1 MIMENILT
9 KVLPQEGGL
18 AGSRSGVYNGVIG
31 LLGVFTLIGVA
42 FGTHAMFIGHEHAYG
57 VTREVPWGLMLA
69 AYVFFVVT
77 STGLCLVSSIGHVF
91 GFEAFKPIAKRS
103 VFLAI
108 ATIVAGFLVIFFE
121 IENPWR
127 MAIYNVISPN
137 LSSNIWWM
145 GTLYGMALGFMLLE
159 FWLILTR
166 HYSLALALGILGALA
181 EVAANTCLGGVFS
194 TLAARPFW
202 YGSQLPV
209 YFLACAFLSGAA
221 AAILFTHYATL
232 IRGKE
237 MERTVF
243 EGVQAAGKVLL
254 LMLILVSVATFW
266 KMASFYVGGSSD
278 GRTAANAL
286 YNGPLA
292 TSFWTFE
299 IGIGL
304 VAPVVLLVLTR
315 MRSVWA
321 MSTAALMALVGMFIA
336 RLNMVT
342 AGQIVPQYSG
352 FDDLPAYFNYTP
364 SGYEW
369 LVALAGIGFTGFAF
383 LQGERLFGRVFTDNE
398 AH

>member
-1 MIMENILT
+1 MANGFSLT
-9 KVLPQEGGL
+9 ATAEPEVSSLQVKVLSAL
-18 AGSRSGVYNGVIG
+18 FG
-31 LLGVFTLIGVA
+31 LLLATGVVVGLVGFFV
-42 FGTHAMFIGHEHAYG
+42 GHEHVYN
-57 VTREVPWGLMLA
+57 VSREVPWGLMISTYA
-69 AYVFFVVT
+69 FFAIT
-77 STGLCLVSSIGHVF
+77 STGLCLLAAISHVF
-91 GFEAFKPIAKRS
+91 GGNRLAPLANRMVWLSLITILSAFVVIGMEIAS
-103 VFLAI
+103 
-108 ATIVAGFLVIFFE
+108 
-121 IENPWR
+121 PWR
-127 MAIYNVISPN
+127 MAIYNIISPN
-137 LSSNIWWM
+137 ITSNIWWM

-352 FDDLPAYFNYTP
+352 FEGMPAYLNYSP

-383 LQGERLFGRVFTDNE
+383 LQGERLFGRVFTDHE

>member
-1 MIMENILT
+1 MANGFSLT
-9 KVLPQEGGL
+9 ATAEPEVSSLQVKVLS
-18 AGSRSGVYNGVIG
+18 AMFG
-31 LLGVFTLIGVA
+31 LLLATGVVVGLVGFFV
-42 FGTHAMFIGHEHAYG
+42 GHEHVYN
-57 VTREVPWGLMLA
+57 VSREVPWGLMISTYA
-69 AYVFFVVT
+69 FFAIT
-77 STGLCLVSSIGHVF
+77 STGLCLLAAISHVF
-91 GFEAFKPIAKRS
+91 GGNRLAPLANRMVWLSLITILSAFIVIGMEIAS
-103 VFLAI
+103 
-108 ATIVAGFLVIFFE
+108 
-121 IENPWR
+121 PWR
-127 MAIYNVISPN
+127 MAIYNIISPN
-137 LSSNIWWM
+137 ITSNIWWM

-237 MERTVF
+237 MERPVF
-243 EGVQAAGKVLL
+243 QGVQAAGKVLL

-321 MSTAALMALVGMFIA
+321 MSTASLMVLVGMFVA

-352 FDDLPAYFNYTP
+352 FEGMPAYLNYSP

-383 LQGERLFGRVFTDNE
+383 LQGERLFGRVFTDHE

>member
-1 MIMENILT
+1 MANGFSLT
-9 KVLPQEGGL
+9 ATAEPEVFSLQVKVLSAL
-18 AGSRSGVYNGVIG
+18 FG
-31 LLGVFTLIGVA
+31 LLLVTGVVVGLVGFFV
-42 FGTHAMFIGHEHAYG
+42 GHEHVYN
-57 VTREVPWGLMLA
+57 VSREVPWGLMISTYA
-69 AYVFFVVT
+69 FFAIT
-77 STGLCLVSSIGHVF
+77 STGLCLLAAISHVF
-91 GFEAFKPIAKRS
+91 GGNRLAPLANRMVWLSLITILSAFVVIGMEIAS
-103 VFLAI
+103 
-108 ATIVAGFLVIFFE
+108 
-121 IENPWR
+121 PWR
-127 MAIYNVISPN
+127 MAIYNIISPN
-137 LSSNIWWM
+137 ITSNIWWM

>member
-1 MIMENILT
+1 MANGFSLT
-9 KVLPQEGGL
+9 ATAEPEVSSLQVKVLSAL
-18 AGSRSGVYNGVIG
+18 FG
-31 LLGVFTLIGVA
+31 LLLVTGVVVGLVGFFV
-42 FGTHAMFIGHEHAYG
+42 GHEHVYN
-57 VTREVPWGLMLA
+57 VSREVPWGLMISTYA
-69 AYVFFVVT
+69 FFAIT
-77 STGLCLVSSIGHVF
+77 STGLCLLAAISHVF
-91 GFEAFKPIAKRS
+91 GGNRLAPLANRMVWLSLITILSAFIVIGMEIAS
-103 VFLAI
+103 
-108 ATIVAGFLVIFFE
+108 
-121 IENPWR
+121 PWR
-127 MAIYNVISPN
+127 MAIYNIISPN
-137 LSSNIWWM
+137 ITSNIWWM

-292 TSFWTFE
+292 TSSWTFE

>member
-1 MIMENILT
+1 MANGFSLT
-9 KVLPQEGGL
+9 ATAEPEVSSLQVKVLS
-18 AGSRSGVYNGVIG
+18 AMFG
-31 LLGVFTLIGVA
+31 LLLVTGVVVGLVGFFV
-42 FGTHAMFIGHEHAYG
+42 GHEHVYN
-57 VTREVPWGLMLA
+57 VSREVPWGLMISTYA
-69 AYVFFVVT
+69 FFAIT
-77 STGLCLVSSIGHVF
+77 STGLCLLAAISHVF
-91 GFEAFKPIAKRS
+91 GGNRLAPLANRMVWLSLITILSAFIVIGMEIAS
-103 VFLAI
+103 
-108 ATIVAGFLVIFFE
+108 
-121 IENPWR
+121 PWR
-127 MAIYNVISPN
+127 MAIYNIISPN
-137 LSSNIWWM
+137 ITSNIWWM

-166 HYSLALALGILGALA
+166 HYSIALALGILGALA

-221 AAILFTHYATL
+221 AAILFTHYASL

-237 MERTVF
+237 MERPVF
-243 EGVQAAGKVLL
+243 QGVQSAGKVLL
-254 LMLILVSVATFW
+254 LMLILASVATFW

-315 MRSVWA
+315 MRSIWA
-321 MSTAALMALVGMFIA
+321 LSTASLMVLVGMFIA

-342 AGQIVPQYSG
+342 AGQIVPQYNG
-352 FDDLPAYFNYTP
+352 FDGLPTYINYTP

-383 LQGERLFGRVFTDNE
+383 LQGERLFGRVFTDQD

>member
-1 MIMENILT
+1 MANGFSLT
-9 KVLPQEGGL
+9 ATAEPEVSSLQVKVLS
-18 AGSRSGVYNGVIG
+18 AMFG
-31 LLGVFTLIGVA
+31 LLLVTGVVVGLVGFFV
-42 FGTHAMFIGHEHAYG
+42 GHEHVYN
-57 VTREVPWGLMLA
+57 VSREVPWGLMISTYA
-69 AYVFFVVT
+69 FFAIT
-77 STGLCLVSSIGHVF
+77 STGLCLLAAISHVF
-91 GFEAFKPIAKRS
+91 GGNRLAPLANRMVWLSLITILSAFVVIGMEIAS
-103 VFLAI
+103 
-108 ATIVAGFLVIFFE
+108 
-121 IENPWR
+121 PWR
-127 MAIYNVISPN
+127 MAIYNIISPN
-137 LSSNIWWM
+137 ITSNIWWM

-166 HYSLALALGILGALA
+166 HYAFALALGILGALA

-209 YFLACAFLSGAA
+209 YFLACAVLSGAA

-237 MERTVF
+237 MEQPVF
-243 EGVQAAGKVLL
+243 QGVQAAGKVLL

-286 YNGPLA
+286 YSGPLA

-321 MSTAALMALVGMFIA
+321 MSTAALMALVGMFVA

-352 FDDLPAYFNYTP
+352 FEGMPAYLNYSP

-383 LQGERLFGRVFTDNE
+383 LQGERLFGRVFTDHE